1 MQILSG
7 DTRHRC
13 GNRTQMRQSSYQ
25 EGLML
30 VKQISVFLEN
40 KSGRLAEVTK
50 TLSEN
55 KIDIRA
61 LYIADTTEYGVLRM
75 IVDKPDDA
83 LRILAGS
90 GFTVSSTSVIAITI
104 ADVPGTLDNALE
116 VLSENKISVEYLYA
130 FVGRASSDA
139 VVVIRVENPDMA
151 VEALT
156 KAGIRIVK
164 AKEVYGL

>member
-1 MQILSG
+1 
-7 DTRHRC
+7 
-13 GNRTQMRQSSYQ
+13 
-25 EGLML
+25 ML

-40 KSGRLAEVTK
+40 KSGRLAEVTR

-61 LYIADTTEYGVLRM
+61 LYIADTTEYGILRM

-83 LRILAGS
+83 LKILSEA
-90 GFTVSSTSVIAITI
+90 GFTVSSTNVIAITI

-116 VLSENKISVEYLYA
+116 VLSANKISVEYLYA

-139 VVVIRVENPDMA
+139 IVVIRVEDPAQA
-151 VEALT
+151 VEVLT
-156 KAGIRIVK
+156 KAGIHIVHT
-164 AKEVYGL
+164 KEVYGL